1 MESGYPTC
9 YYPAIMRRSVPG
21 AGARRVPGRNGG
33 RPNRTLPHNFQN
45 PPREET
51 TMITSENLQQN
62 VTDFRPG
69 DTVRVQYRVIEGN
82 RERIQNF
89 EGLCIARKGS
99 GISETFVV
107 RKTSFGVA
115 VERVFPLHSPKVAK
129 IEVVSRGAVRRAKL
143 YYIRDKIGK
152 KARVKK
158 AK

>member
-1 MESGYPTC
+1 
-9 YYPAIMRRSVPG
+9 
-21 AGARRVPGRNGG
+21 
-33 RPNRTLPHNFQN
+33 
-45 PPREET
+45 
-51 TMITSENLQQN
+51 MITNESLQAN
-62 VTDFRPG
+62 VTEFRPG

-99 GISETFVV
+99 GVSETFVV

-115 VERVFPLHSPKVAK
+115 VERVFPLHSPKIAAL
-129 IEVVSRGAVRRAKL
+129 EVVSRGAVRRAKL

>member
-1 MESGYPTC
+1 
-9 YYPAIMRRSVPG
+9 
-21 AGARRVPGRNGG
+21 
-33 RPNRTLPHNFQN
+33 
-45 PPREET
+45 
-51 TMITSENLQQN
+51 MITNESLQAN
-62 VTDFRPG
+62 VTEFRPG

-89 EGLCIARKGS
+89 EGLCLARKGS

-115 VERVFPLHSPKVAK
+115 VERVFPLHSPKIAE
-129 IEVVSRGAVRRAKL
+129 IEVISRGAVRRAKL